1 MRELWGPNGQS
12 DRRNSRSTGMR
23 VKVVQF
29 IAIIT
34 TAHRRTFIRATVR
47 IVG

>member
-1 MRELWGPNGQS
+1 
-12 DRRNSRSTGMR
+12 MR

-34 TAHRRTFIRATVR
+34 TALYLVPTGALP
-47 IVG
+47 

>member
-1 MRELWGPNGQS
+1 MKTRELRRPNGQS
-12 DRRNSRSTGMR
+12 DRKISRRTGMR

-34 TAHRRTFIRATVR
+34 TALYLVPTGALP
-47 IVG
+47 